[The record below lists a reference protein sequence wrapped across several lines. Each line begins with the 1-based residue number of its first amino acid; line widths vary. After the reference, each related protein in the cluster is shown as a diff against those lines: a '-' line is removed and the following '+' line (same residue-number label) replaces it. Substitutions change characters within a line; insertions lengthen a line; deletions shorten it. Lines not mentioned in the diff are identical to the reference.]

1 LISLPP
7 SFVSGAE
14 LLLLPTH
21 YITTAID
28 QFGSL
33 LPSLAR
39 AISYIVLAFLGAGA
53 QHFSRLV
60 ARARCVKGSYHGA
73 YAQSS

>member
-1 LISLPP
+1 LISLTP

-21 YITTAID
+21 YIAAALD

-33 LPSLAR
+33 LTSFAR
-39 AISYIVLAFLGAGA
+39 AISYIVRAFLGAGA
-53 QHFSRLV
+53 
-60 ARARCVKGSYHGA
+60 
-73 YAQSS
+73 